1 MIDLLEKFENKTAEI
16 IFEWKDSLTE
26 AEGWLVIN
34 SLRGGASG
42 GGTRMRMGLNK
53 EEVLSLAK
61 IMEVKFTVSGPKI
74 GGAKSGINFDPKDPR
89 KKDVMKRWFKA
100 IFPILKNYYGTGGD
114 LNIDEITEVIPLTKN
129 LGLKHPSE
137 GIVSGHFSDSDEKKT
152 IIKNL
157 QKGVLKK
164 VVNSKF
170 SPDKKV
176 YHTISD
182 LITGYSVS
190 ESVKY
195 FYEIYGG
202 QIKNKKAIIQGWGNV
217 GASAAYYLSKL
228 GVKIIGIIDKY
239 SGIINENGLTE
250 IEIQKLLL
258 NKKNNQLNS
267 NKSLSYSIVNSKIW
281 SLGANIFI
289 PAAASRLVEMSNINN
304 LINNGLNVISC
315 GANIPFKE
323 KKIFYGEVTEYL
335 DERIFLIPD
344 FVANSGM
351 ARVFSYLMKKNPI
364 INDESIFSDVS
375 KTIKSTMLKSFE
387 QNKKKN
393 YFTKTSLQIAI
404 NELI

>member
-1 MIDLLEKFENKTAEI
+1 M
-16 IFEWKDSLTE
+16 
-26 AEGWLVIN
+26 
-34 SLRGGASG
+34 
-42 GGTRMRMGLNK
+42 
-53 EEVLSLAK
+53 
-61 IMEVKFTVSGPKI
+61 
-74 GGAKSGINFDPKDPR
+74 
-89 KKDVMKRWFKA
+89 
-100 IFPILKNYYGTGGD
+100 
-114 LNIDEITEVIPLTKN
+114 
-129 LGLKHPSE
+129 
-137 GIVSGHFSDSDEKKT
+137 
-152 IIKNL
+152 
-157 QKGVLKK
+157 
-164 VVNSKF
+164 
-170 SPDKKV
+170 
-176 YHTISD
+176 
-182 LITGYSVS
+182 
-190 ESVKY
+190 
-195 FYEIYGG
+195 
-202 QIKNKKAIIQGWGNV
+202 
-217 GASAAYYLSKL
+217 
-228 GVKIIGIIDKY
+228 
-239 SGIINENGLTE
+239 
-250 IEIQKLLL
+250 L

-393 YFTKTSLQIAI
+393 ILRKPLYKLLLT
-404 NELI
+404 N